1 MDKYQAALN
10 YLYSLVD
17 YSLTKNL
24 RYSPEKFNLERMNSF
39 MMRLDNP
46 QFNYPVIHVAGT
58 KGKGSTCALISNAL
72 LMAKY
77 KVGFYSSPH
86 LSDYT
91 ERIRIN
97 NKYISRREF
106 TRIIEIMKPV
116 IESIPEIST
125 FEITTAIAFLYFSF
139 QKIDIAVVEVGLGGR
154 LDATNIVF
162 PLISVITSIS
172 KDHTKILGKTLEK
185 IATEKAG
192 IIKKNTPVII
202 APQNKKV
209 LDLLIQNAK
218 EKKSHFIDVSKQ
230 YKYEII
236 SFSLEKQIFWIS
248 NDQKK
253 LRIELPLLGLHQIE
267 NAMTSIAALDQ
278 INELGWH
285 ISDKNIQAGFSK
297 VKWPGRFEV
306 ISRRPMVIVDS
317 AHNVD
322 SVRKLLRTIN
332 TYLIN
337 KKIILI
343 FGASEDKDIQGML
356 KILKP
361 RMGKIILTNSEHP
374 RAIPVEK
381 LLHIIDDKSTNIE
394 GSPSIK
400 VAIKLAL
407 KYYDDDSVIIGAGSI
422 FLASA
427 IRDIWKK
434 GSK

>member
-1 MDKYQAALN
+1 M
-10 YLYSLVD
+10 
-17 YSLTKNL
+17 
-24 RYSPEKFNLERMNSF
+24 
-39 MMRLDNP
+39 
-46 QFNYPVIHVAGT
+46 
-58 KGKGSTCALISNAL
+58 
-72 LMAKY
+72 
-77 KVGFYSSPH
+77 
-86 LSDYT
+86 
-91 ERIRIN
+91 
-97 NKYISRREF
+97 
-106 TRIIEIMKPV
+106 
-116 IESIPEIST
+116 
-125 FEITTAIAFLYFSF
+125 
-139 QKIDIAVVEVGLGGR
+139 VEVGLGGR

-285 ISDKNIQAGFSK
+285 ISDENIQTGFSK

-407 KYYDDDSVIIGAGSI
+407 KYYDDDSVIVGAGSI

-427 IRDIWKK
+427 IREEWKK
-434 GSK
+434 GSN